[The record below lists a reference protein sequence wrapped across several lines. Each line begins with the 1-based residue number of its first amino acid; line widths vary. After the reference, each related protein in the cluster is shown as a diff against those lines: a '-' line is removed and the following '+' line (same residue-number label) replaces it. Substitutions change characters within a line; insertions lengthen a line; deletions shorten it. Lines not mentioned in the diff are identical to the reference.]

1 MKKLVTLIVFLSIAL
16 VITACGGGGSAASS
30 TINVTMSDFQFTPD
44 SFTIPAGQQITIN
57 AKNSGSVVHN
67 FVIMKLGTTAGG
79 SWVAADDANAFWR
92 LQVNPG
98 DSQTATFTAPT
109 DPGSYQV
116 VCSTP
121 GHIEA
126 GMIATLKVVA
136 GQ

>member
-1 MKKLVTLIVFLSIAL
+1 MKKRLVLFVLLSVAL
-16 VITACGGGGSAASS
+16 LITACGGGSGASTAIDV
-30 TINVTMSDFQFTPD
+30 TITDFQFTPN
-44 SFTIPAGQQITIN
+44 SFTVPAGQQITLN

-79 SWVAADDANAFWR
+79 TWVAANDANVFWR
-92 LQVNPG
+92 LQL
-98 DSQTATFTAPT
+98 DSGSSKSIAFTAPT
-109 DPGSYQV
+109 DPGDYQV

-121 GHIEA
+121 GHLEA